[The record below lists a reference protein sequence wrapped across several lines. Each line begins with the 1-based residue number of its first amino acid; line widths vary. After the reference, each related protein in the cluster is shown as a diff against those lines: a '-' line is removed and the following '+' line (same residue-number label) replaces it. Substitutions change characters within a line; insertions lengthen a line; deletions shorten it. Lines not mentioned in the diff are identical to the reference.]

1 MVNQRAYTSLF
12 LASLKHYAFARKQ
25 SHYCFKGSVV
35 QQRVR
40 QDSVIF
46 SRAGLRRARLKMQA
60 FVFLCVCVGTI
71 VGHAPNSS

>member
-60 FVFLCVCVGTI
+60 FVFLCVW
-71 VGHAPNSS
+71 AQ